1 MMAILATVPVA
12 KALNDFH
19 LTRSAGTVF
28 LCAAARRVEKPIRK
42 RQSRGGCRKNCVT
55 AHG

>member
-28 LCAAARRVEKPIRK
+28 LCAAVLRVENPIRK
-42 RQSRGGCRKNCVT
+42 RQTGGGCSKNCVT